1 VAKAALFS
9 AMALSTMTGGASVAS
24 AQQSMPSASG
34 GETSNGQQ
42 GDPNMPGYT
51 NIIGQKIRWI
61 YDSGFGNAP
70 LVHFL
75 DASVASSTGRPP
87 AYMGWNQKGSWFKND
102 DGRIVVWNLKQDSL
116 TVRYTSDRDIPP
128 EEISAMKNFQGQ
140 FNYLLA
146 KGNMSA
152 KPASGQPDIV
162 GATIAA
168 NHNDPRAELK
178 KTLFGDPQSVRA
190 AVGGVQGG
198 ATPTGAH
205 APVFAGDITGTG
217 AAIEGG
223 VLTFTLPDR
232 STATHNVVRPK
243 VMQGNPQSAADIRG
257 SWIAMEGNGKG
268 ILFTVMGD
276 NTVTGKEMPAE
287 VIQMLMQGPKQ

>member
-1 VAKAALFS
+1 
-9 AMALSTMTGGASVAS
+9 
-24 AQQSMPSASG
+24 
-34 GETSNGQQ
+34 
-42 GDPNMPGYT
+42 
-51 NIIGQKIRWI
+51 
-61 YDSGFGNAP
+61 
-70 LVHFL
+70 
-75 DASVASSTGRPP
+75 
-87 AYMGWNQKGSWFKND
+87 MGWNQKGSWFEND
-102 DGRIVVWNLKQDSL
+102 DGRVIVWNLKQDSL
-116 TVRYTSDRDIPP
+116 TVRYKSDKEIPQ
-128 EEISAMKNFQGQ
+128 EEIASMKNFQGQ

-146 KGNMSA
+146 KGNKSA
-152 KPASGQPDIV
+152 TPARPDIV

-168 NHNDPRAELK
+168 NHSDSRAELK

-198 ATPTGAH
+198 ATPPGAH
-205 APVFAGDITGTG
+205 APVFAGEITGTG

-232 STATHNVVRPK
+232 STATNKVVRPK
-243 VMQGNPQSAADIRG
+243 VMQGNPQASADIRG

-268 ILFTVMGD
+268 ILFTVAGD